1 MPAPPATL
9 SDAALIEQD
18 LHRAFLAH
26 EDVARFLR
34 YCRDAMVRG
43 CMAEG
48 YLLEPFERHEAL
60 TQDWATTSWFTQ
72 VRAQNEAA
80 RSPCDA
86 LLGVVVRT
94 EWAGRVSVWLE
105 AGAEQPLDGAVL
117 SVPARIL
124 GTVRLVQG
132 SRRRDWQSAAFGA
145 SQLRL
150 LLKQPTPELVA
161 LHPAEDLLRESTLPW
176 MRAACRRLLA
186 ATHP

>member
-1 MPAPPATL
+1 MPAPL

-26 EDVARFLR
+26 EDVSRFLR

-48 YLLEPFERHEAL
+48 YLLDAFERHEAL
-60 TQDWATTSWFTQ
+60 DQDWATTSWFTR

-86 LLGVVVRT
+86 LLGLVVRT
-94 EWAGRVSVWLE
+94 EWAGRVSVWVE
-105 AGAEQPLDGAVL
+105 AGAEQPLEGAVL
-117 SVPARIL
+117 GTAQRML

-132 SRRRDWQSAAFGA
+132 SRPRDWQSASFGA

-150 LLKQPTPELVA
+150 LLKTPSSA
-161 LHPAEDLLRESTLPW
+161 LTAIHPVEDLLRESTLPW
-176 MRAACRRLLA
+176 MRAACRTLLTCA
-186 ATHP
+186 QP